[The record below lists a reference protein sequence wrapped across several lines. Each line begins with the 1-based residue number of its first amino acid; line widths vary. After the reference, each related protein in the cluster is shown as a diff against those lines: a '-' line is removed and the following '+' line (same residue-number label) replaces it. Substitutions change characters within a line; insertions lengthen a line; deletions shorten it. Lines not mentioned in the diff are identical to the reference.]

1 MDRWFDPFEELRR
14 LQERM
19 YRLFKEIE
27 PSFMERKMLPATG
40 GELATVEPFVDVID
54 NGDKVVV
61 AADIPGV
68 EKEDLS
74 VNISGD
80 MLEISAERKKEAE
93 EKKEGYVRRERT
105 YTSYYRAI
113 PLPAEVDAD
122 KADATFENGVL
133 EISMPKIQVPEKKK
147 KIEIK

>member
-1 MDRWFDPFEELRR
+1 MDRLFDPFEELRR

-19 YRLFKEIE
+19 YRIFKEIE

-54 NGDKVVV
+54 KADKVVV

-80 MLEISAERKKEAE
+80 RLEVSAERKKEAE
-93 EKKEGYVRRERT
+93 EKKEGYIRRERT

-122 KADATFENGVL
+122 MADATFENGVL
-133 EISMPKIQVPEKKK
+133 EITMPKVKAIEKK

>member
-14 LQERM
+14 MQERM
-19 YRLFKEIE
+19 YRIFGEIE

-54 NGDKVVV
+54 KGDKVVV
-61 AADIPGV
+61 AADVPGV

-80 MLEISAERKKEAE
+80 RLEISAERKKEAE

-105 YTSYYRAI
+105 YTSYYRLV

-133 EISMPKIQVPEKKK
+133 EISMPKVKAIEKK

>member
-14 LQERM
+14 MQERM
-19 YRLFKEIE
+19 YRIFGEIE

-54 NGDKVVV
+54 KEDKVVV
-61 AADIPGV
+61 AADVPGV

-80 MLEISAERKKEAE
+80 RLEISAERKKEAE

-105 YTSYYRAI
+105 YTSYYRLV

-133 EISMPKIQVPEKKK
+133 EISMPKVKAIEKKK
-147 KIEIK
+147 IKIK

>member
-19 YRLFKEIE
+19 YRIFKEIE

-133 EISMPKIQVPEKKK
+133 EITMPKVQVPEKKK
-147 KIEIK
+147 IEIK

>member
-19 YRLFKEIE
+19 YRIFKEIE
-27 PSFMERKMLPATG
+27 PSFVERKMLPATG
-40 GELATVEPFVDVID
+40 GEIATVEPFVDVID
-54 NGDKVVV
+54 KGDKVVV

-68 EKEDLS
+68 EKGDLS
-74 VNISGD
+74 VNIRGD
-80 MLEISAERKKEAE
+80 RLEISAERKKEAE
-93 EKKEGYVRRERT
+93 EKKEGYIRRERT

-133 EISMPKIQVPEKKK
+133 EITMPKVKAIEKK

>member
-14 LQERM
+14 MQERM
-19 YRLFKEIE
+19 YRIFSEIE

-54 NGDKVVV
+54 KGDKVVV
-61 AADIPGV
+61 AADVPGV

-80 MLEISAERKKEAE
+80 RLEISAERKKEAE

-105 YTSYYRAI
+105 YTSYYRSI
-113 PLPAEVDAD
+113 PLPTEVDGD

-133 EISMPKIQVPEKKK
+133 EISMPKVKAIEKKK
-147 KIEIK
+147 IKVK

>member
-14 LQERM
+14 MQERM
-19 YRLFKEIE
+19 YRIFGEIE

-54 NGDKVVV
+54 KEDKVVV
-61 AADIPGV
+61 AADVPGV

-80 MLEISAERKKEAE
+80 RLEISAERKKEAE

-105 YTSYYRAI
+105 YTSYYRLV

-133 EISMPKIQVPEKKK
+133 EITMPKVKAIEKK

>member
-14 LQERM
+14 MQERM
-19 YRLFKEIE
+19 YRIFREIE

-54 NGDKVVV
+54 RGDKVVV
-61 AADIPGV
+61 AADVPGV

-80 MLEISAERKKEAE
+80 RLEISAERKKEAE

-105 YTSYYRAI
+105 YTSYYRSI
-113 PLPAEVDAD
+113 PLPTEVDGD

-133 EISMPKIQVPEKKK
+133 EISMPKVKAIEKKK
-147 KIEIK
+147 IKVR

>member
-14 LQERM
+14 MQERM
-19 YRLFKEIE
+19 YRIFSEIE

-54 NGDKVVV
+54 KGDKVVV
-61 AADIPGV
+61 AADVPGV

-80 MLEISAERKKEAE
+80 RLEISAERKKEAE

-105 YTSYYRAI
+105 YTSYYRLV

-133 EISMPKIQVPEKKK
+133 EISMPKVKAIEKK

>member
-14 LQERM
+14 MQERM
-19 YRLFKEIE
+19 YRIFGEIE

-54 NGDKVVV
+54 KGDKVVV
-61 AADIPGV
+61 AADVPGV

-80 MLEISAERKKEAE
+80 RLEISAERKKEAE

-105 YTSYYRAI
+105 YTSYYRLV

-133 EISMPKIQVPEKKK
+133 EITMPKVKAIEKK

>member
-19 YRLFKEIE
+19 YRIFKEIE

-54 NGDKVVV
+54 KGDKVVV
-61 AADIPGV
+61 VADVPGV

-80 MLEISAERKKEAE
+80 RLEISAERKKEAE

-105 YTSYYRAI
+105 YTSYYRSI
-113 PLPAEVDAD
+113 PLPTEVDGD

-133 EISMPKIQVPEKKK
+133 EISMPKVKVPEKKK
-147 KIEIK
+147 IKIK

>member
-14 LQERM
+14 MQERM
-19 YRLFKEIE
+19 YRIFREIE

-54 NGDKVVV
+54 KGDKVVV
-61 AADIPGV
+61 VADVPGV

-80 MLEISAERKKEAE
+80 RLEISAERKKEAE

-105 YTSYYRAI
+105 YTSYYRSI
-113 PLPAEVDAD
+113 PLPTEVDGD

-133 EISMPKIQVPEKKK
+133 EISMPKVKVPEKKK
-147 KIEIK
+147 IKIK

>member
-1 MDRWFDPFEELRR
+1 MDRWFDPFGELRR
-14 LQERM
+14 MQERM
-19 YRLFKEIE
+19 YRIFGEIE

-54 NGDKVVV
+54 KEDKVVV
-61 AADIPGV
+61 AADVPGV

-80 MLEISAERKKEAE
+80 RLEISAERKKEAE

-105 YTSYYRAI
+105 YTSYYRLV

-133 EISMPKIQVPEKKK
+133 EITMPKVKAIEKK

>member
-14 LQERM
+14 MQERM
-19 YRLFKEIE
+19 YRIFGEIE

-54 NGDKVVV
+54 KGDKVVV
-61 AADIPGV
+61 AADVPGV

-80 MLEISAERKKEAE
+80 RLEISAERKKEAE

-105 YTSYYRAI
+105 YTSYYRLV
-113 PLPAEVDAD
+113 PLPAEVDGD

-133 EISMPKIQVPEKKK
+133 EISMPKVKAIEKK

>member
-1 MDRWFDPFEELRR
+1 
-14 LQERM
+14 
-19 YRLFKEIE
+19 
-27 PSFMERKMLPATG
+27 MLPATG
-40 GELATVEPFVDVID
+40 SELATVEPFVDVID
-54 NGDKVVV
+54 KGDKVVV

-80 MLEISAERKKEAE
+80 RLEISAERKKEAE

-105 YTSYYRAI
+105 YTSYYRVI

-122 KADATFENGVL
+122 TADATFENGVL
-133 EISMPKIQVPEKKK
+133 EITMPKVKAIEKK

>member
-19 YRLFKEIE
+19 YRIFKEIE

-40 GELATVEPFVDVID
+40 GELATVEPFVDVMD
-54 NGDKVVV
+54 KGDKVVV

-80 MLEISAERKKEAE
+80 RLEVSAERKKEAE
-93 EKKEGYVRRERT
+93 EKKEGYIRRERT
-105 YTSYYRAI
+105 YTSYYRVI

-133 EISMPKIQVPEKKK
+133 EITMPKVKAIEKK

>member
-1 MDRWFDPFEELRR
+1 MDRWFDPFGELRR
-14 LQERM
+14 MQERM
-19 YRLFKEIE
+19 YRIFGEIE

-54 NGDKVVV
+54 KGDKVVV
-61 AADIPGV
+61 AADVPGV

-80 MLEISAERKKEAE
+80 RLEISAERKKEAE

-105 YTSYYRAI
+105 YTSYYRLV

-133 EISMPKIQVPEKKK
+133 EITMPKVKAIEKK

>member
-19 YRLFKEIE
+19 YRIFKEIE
-27 PSFMERKMLPATG
+27 PSFVERKMLPATG
-40 GELATVEPFVDVID
+40 GEIATVEPFVDVID
-54 NGDKVVV
+54 KGDKVVV

-68 EKEDLS
+68 EKGDLS
-74 VNISGD
+74 VNIRGD
-80 MLEISAERKKEAE
+80 RLEISAERKKEAE
-93 EKKEGYVRRERT
+93 EKKEGYIRRERT

-122 KADATFENGVL
+122 MADATFENGVL
-133 EISMPKIQVPEKKK
+133 EITMPKVKAIEKK

>member
-19 YRLFKEIE
+19 YRIFKEIE
-27 PSFMERKMLPATG
+27 PSFVERKMLPATG
-40 GELATVEPFVDVID
+40 GELATVEPFVDVMD
-54 NGDKVVV
+54 KGDKVVV

-80 MLEISAERKKEAE
+80 RLEVSAERKKEAE

-133 EISMPKIQVPEKKK
+133 EITMPKIKAIEKK

>member
-14 LQERM
+14 MQERM
-19 YRLFKEIE
+19 YRIFGEIE

-54 NGDKVVV
+54 KGDKVVV
-61 AADIPGV
+61 AADVPGV

-80 MLEISAERKKEAE
+80 RLEISAERKKEAE

-105 YTSYYRAI
+105 YTSYYRSI
-113 PLPAEVDAD
+113 PLPTEVDGD

-133 EISMPKIQVPEKKK
+133 EISMPKVKAIEKK

>member
-14 LQERM
+14 MQERM
-19 YRLFKEIE
+19 YRIFRDIE

-54 NGDKVVV
+54 KGDKVVV
-61 AADIPGV
+61 AADVPGV

-80 MLEISAERKKEAE
+80 RLEISAERKKEAE

-105 YTSYYRAI
+105 YTNYYRSI
-113 PLPAEVDAD
+113 LLPTEVDGD

-133 EISMPKIQVPEKKK
+133 EISMPKVKVPEKK

>member
-14 LQERM
+14 MQERM
-19 YRLFKEIE
+19 YRIFGEIE

-54 NGDKVVV
+54 KEDKVVV
-61 AADIPGV
+61 AADVPGV

-80 MLEISAERKKEAE
+80 RLEISAERKKEAE

-105 YTSYYRAI
+105 YTSYYRLV

-133 EISMPKIQVPEKKK
+133 EITMPKVKAIEKKK
-147 KIEIK
+147 IKIK

>member
-19 YRLFKEIE
+19 YRIFKEIE
-27 PSFMERKMLPATG
+27 PSFMEQKMLPATG

-54 NGDKVVV
+54 KGDKVVV

-68 EKEDLS
+68 KKEDLS

-80 MLEISAERKKEAE
+80 RLEVSAERKKEAE
-93 EKKEGYVRRERT
+93 EKKEGYIRRERT

-113 PLPAEVDAD
+113 PLPTEVDAD

-133 EISMPKIQVPEKKK
+133 EITMPKVQVPEKKK
-147 KIEIK
+147 IEIK

>member
-19 YRLFKEIE
+19 YRIFKEIE

-54 NGDKVVV
+54 KGDKVVV

-68 EKEDLS
+68 EKGDLS
-74 VNISGD
+74 VNIRGD
-80 MLEISAERKKEAE
+80 RLEISAERKKEAE
-93 EKKEGYVRRERT
+93 EKKEGYIRRERT

-133 EISMPKIQVPEKKK
+133 EITMPKVKAIEKK

>member
-14 LQERM
+14 LQDRM
-19 YRLFKEIE
+19 YRIFKEIE
-27 PSFMERKMLPATG
+27 PSFVERKMLPATG

-54 NGDKVVV
+54 KGDKVVV

-68 EKEDLS
+68 EKGDLS

-80 MLEISAERKKEAE
+80 RLEISAERKKEAE

-133 EISMPKIQVPEKKK
+133 EITMPKVKAIEKK

>member
-14 LQERM
+14 MQERM
-19 YRLFKEIE
+19 YRIFGEIE

-54 NGDKVVV
+54 KEDKVVV
-61 AADIPGV
+61 AADVPGV

-80 MLEISAERKKEAE
+80 RLEISAERKKEAE

-105 YTSYYRAI
+105 YTSYYRSI
-113 PLPAEVDAD
+113 PLPTEVDGD

-133 EISMPKIQVPEKKK
+133 EITMPKVKAIEKKK
-147 KIEIK
+147 IKIK

>member
-14 LQERM
+14 LQDRM
-19 YRLFKEIE
+19 YRIFKEIE
-27 PSFMERKMLPATG
+27 PSFVERKMLPATG

-54 NGDKVVV
+54 KGDKIVV

-80 MLEISAERKKEAE
+80 RLEVCAERKKEAE

-122 KADATFENGVL
+122 MADATFENGVL
-133 EISMPKIQVPEKKK
+133 EITMPKVKAIEKK

>member
-19 YRLFKEIE
+19 YRIFKEIE

-54 NGDKVVV
+54 KGDKVVV

-68 EKEDLS
+68 E
-74 VNISGD
+74 
-80 MLEISAERKKEAE
+80 
-93 EKKEGYVRRERT
+93 
-105 YTSYYRAI
+105 
-113 PLPAEVDAD
+113 
-122 KADATFENGVL
+122 
-133 EISMPKIQVPEKKK
+133 ISMHIDIAAITAKTEKYP
-147 KIEIK
+147 

>member
-19 YRLFKEIE
+19 YRIFKEIE

>member
-19 YRLFKEIE
+19 YRIFKEIE
-27 PSFMERKMLPATG
+27 PSFMERKMLPVAG

-54 NGDKVVV
+54 KGDKVVV

-68 EKEDLS
+68 EKGDLS
-74 VNISGD
+74 VNIRGD
-80 MLEISAERKKEAE
+80 RLEISAERKKEAE
-93 EKKEGYVRRERT
+93 EKKEGYIRRERT

-122 KADATFENGVL
+122 MADATFENGVL
-133 EISMPKIQVPEKKK
+133 EITMPKVKAIEKK

>member
-19 YRLFKEIE
+19 YRIFKEIE
-27 PSFMERKMLPATG
+27 PSFMEREMLPVAG

-54 NGDKVVV
+54 KGDKVVV
-61 AADIPGV
+61 AVDIPGV
-68 EKEDLS
+68 EKEALS

-80 MLEISAERKKEAE
+80 RLEVSAERKKEAE
-93 EKKEGYVRRERT
+93 EEKDGYVRRERT
-105 YTSYYRAI
+105 YTNYYRAI

-133 EISMPKIQVPEKKK
+133 EITMPKVKAIEKK

>member
-14 LQERM
+14 MQERM
-19 YRLFKEIE
+19 YRIFGEIE

-54 NGDKVVV
+54 KGDKVVV
-61 AADIPGV
+61 AADVPGV

-80 MLEISAERKKEAE
+80 RLEISAERKKEAE

-105 YTSYYRAI
+105 YTSYYRSI
-113 PLPAEVDAD
+113 PLPTEVDGD

-133 EISMPKIQVPEKKK
+133 EISMPKVKAIEKKK
-147 KIEIK
+147 IKVK

>member
-19 YRLFKEIE
+19 YRIFKEIE
-27 PSFMERKMLPATG
+27 PSFVERKMLPATG

-54 NGDKVVV
+54 KGDKVVV
-61 AADIPGV
+61 AVDIPGV
-68 EKEDLS
+68 EKEALS

-80 MLEISAERKKEAE
+80 RLEVSAERKKEAE
-93 EKKEGYVRRERT
+93 EEKEGYVRRERT

-133 EISMPKIQVPEKKK
+133 EITMPKVKAIEKK